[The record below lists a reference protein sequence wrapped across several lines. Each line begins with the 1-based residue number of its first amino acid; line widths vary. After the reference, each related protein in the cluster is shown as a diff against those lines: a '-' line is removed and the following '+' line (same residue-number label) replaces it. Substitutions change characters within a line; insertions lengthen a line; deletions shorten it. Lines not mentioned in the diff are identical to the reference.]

1 MLYPQRYKEAFQG
14 NIKNSVEL
22 HVEMEIII
30 LIQQKDF
37 FEGEEFA
44 NYDLYSHIIPLK
56 TVGKS
61 FSLGYVI
68 KQMVNGSA
76 STTELWLHSGGLLL
90 ST

>member
-1 MLYPQRYKEAFQG
+1 MLHPQRYKEAFQG

-44 NYDLYSHIIPLK
+44 NYDLYSRIIALK

-61 FSLGYVI
+61 FSLLVML
-68 KQMVNGSA
+68 QNR
-76 STTELWLHSGGLLL
+76 W
-90 ST
+90 

>member
-44 NYDLYSHIIPLK
+44 NYDLYSRIIALK

-61 FSLGYVI
+61 FSLLVML
-68 KQMVNGSA
+68 QNR
-76 STTELWLHSGGLLL
+76 W
-90 ST
+90 